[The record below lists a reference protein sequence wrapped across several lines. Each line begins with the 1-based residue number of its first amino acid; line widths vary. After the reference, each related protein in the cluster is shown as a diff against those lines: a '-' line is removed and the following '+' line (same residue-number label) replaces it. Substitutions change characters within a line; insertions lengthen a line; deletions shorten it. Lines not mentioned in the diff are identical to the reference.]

1 METAI
6 STITTNVC
14 DALLHPEQITE
25 EISLHASTCEAA
37 MVAASVIVVDEEDG
51 SQSTPSSYTSTS
63 LTAYLQQLEPEIRNT
78 MIAAIRAQ
86 GLYDT
91 TSFEAEAGRPSP
103 PPF

>member
-51 SQSTPSSYTSTS
+51 RQITPSSYMSTS
-63 LTAYLQQLEPEIRNT
+63 LTTYLQKLEPEIRNT
-78 MIAAIRAQ
+78 MIAAIRTH
-86 GLYDT
+86 GLYNATPFD
-91 TSFEAEAGRPSP
+91 